1 MFTHMSHPRSDTQ
14 MWEPVGKFVGLIKI
28 CVFKYISSFLEGC
41 LIFITAIKNFYGVR
55 LSTCLWMAFTAH
67 HGDSRMQPEVVTIFF
82 FLLGCFA
89 LPKLIP
95 LFSNEWRLCQKGRM
109 MGPLRQLSA
118 GQTTTH
124 LETLSSS
131 VSTLPTSEDSHLSF
145 FKRFI
150 LYWSIAD

>member
-82 FLLGCFA
+82 FLLRCFA